1 MNLNNYIDHTL
12 LKATATADDIKKIC
26 EEAKENKFCAVCI
39 NPCYVKLVKNMLND
53 TDIKVCTVIGFP
65 LGQNT
70 TETKVFEAKNAV
82 ENGADEIDMVI
93 NVGAVLLGDYDYVS
107 KEIALVREITHDRI
121 LKVIIET
128 CYLSCEQIKKMTQ
141 ICIENNADFVKTS
154 TGFGI
159 RGASLQDIETIAEVA
174 HDAIKIKASGGIK
187 TKDFATQLINAGAQ
201 RIGTSS
207 GVALISKE

>member
-1 MNLNNYIDHTL
+1 MDLNNFIDHTL
-12 LKATATADDIKKIC
+12 LKATATLDDIKRIC
-26 EEAKENKFCAVCI
+26 EEAKQYNFCAVCV
-39 NPCYVKLVKNMLND
+39 NPCYVKYAKNLLND
-53 TDIKVCTVIGFP
+53 ANTKICTVIGFP

-70 TETKVFEAKNAV
+70 IETKAFEAKDAV

-93 NVGAVLLGDYDYVS
+93 NVGAILASDYNYVS
-107 KEIALVREITHDRI
+107 KEIATIRESAKDKV

-128 CYLSCEQIKKMTQ
+128 CYLNTEQIKKMTQ
-141 ICIENNADFVKTS
+141 ICIENGADFVKTS
-154 TGFGI
+154 TAFGT
-159 RGASLQDIETIAEVA
+159 RGASVQDIDTISAVA

-187 TKDFATQLINAGAQ
+187 TKEFALELIDAGAT

>member
-12 LKATATADDIKKIC
+12 LKATATADDIKRIC

-39 NPCYVKLVKNMLND
+39 NPCYVKLAKNMLND

-93 NVGAVLLGDYDYVS
+93 NVGAVLSGNYDCVS
-107 KEIALVREITHDRI
+107 KEIASLREITHGKI
-121 LKVIIET
+121 VKVIIET
-128 CYLSCEQIKKMTQ
+128 CYLNCEQIKKMTQ

-154 TGFGI
+154 TGLGT

-174 HDAIKIKASGGIK
+174 HNAIKIKASGGIK
-187 TKDFATQLINAGAQ
+187 TKEFAAQLINAGAQ

-207 GVALISKE
+207 GVALVSKE